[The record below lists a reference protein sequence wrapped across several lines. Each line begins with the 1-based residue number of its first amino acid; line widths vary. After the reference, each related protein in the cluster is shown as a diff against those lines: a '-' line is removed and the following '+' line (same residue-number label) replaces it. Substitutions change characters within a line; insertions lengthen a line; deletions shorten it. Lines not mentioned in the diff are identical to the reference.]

1 MKNFDFSKRL
11 YDLRV
16 AQGLSQ
22 KDLADMLNISNK
34 AVSKW
39 ENAAAKPSLEV
50 LIELAKIFNI
60 TLDELLSLKKPDK
73 KQIYKI
79 TITGGPCSGKSTAM
93 SWLQT
98 EFNKKGYMVLFVP
111 ETASELILG
120 GVSPWTV
127 DSNKNFESYILRLQL
142 QKEQL
147 YEEAARHIDNYDKV
161 LIVCDRGVL
170 DCKAYMTDLEFKTC
184 LKDLNANEI
193 TLRDSYD
200 AVFHLVTAAK
210 GAKEFY
216 SCDNNQAR
224 TETLEEAIQKDD
236 KTLNAWMG
244 HPHLRVIDNS
254 TNFENKMRR
263 LVSEISN
270 FLGEGE
276 PYEIERKFLIEYP
289 NIDLLEKLPNC
300 EKVEIIQ
307 TYLKSN
313 NEETRVRQ
321 RGKNGHYTYIKTIKK
336 RVTDTKRIEIETRI
350 SKDEYLRL
358 LLDADTTRHQIR
370 KNRYCLMHNN
380 QYFEIDIY
388 PFWQD
393 KAIMEL
399 ELNDENQKIDYP
411 KGIKIIKEVTGD
423 PNYLNSS
430 LAKNYNF

>member
-1 MKNFDFSKRL
+1 MKSFDFAKRL
-11 YDLRV
+11 YELRMS
-16 AQGLSQ
+16 QGLSQ
-22 KDLADMLNISNK
+22 KQLADMLQISNK

-39 ENAAAKPSLEV
+39 ENADAKPSLEM
-50 LIELAKIFNI
+50 LIEMSKIFNTTI
-60 TLDELLSLKKPDK
+60 DDLLALKKADK

-98 EFNKKGYMVLFVP
+98 EFSKKGYMVLFVP

-120 GVSPWTV
+120 GISPWTI
-127 DSNKNFESYILRLQL
+127 DTNKNFESYILRLQL
-142 QKEQL
+142 QKEMLFEQ
-147 YEEAARHIDNYDKV
+147 AAKHIDNYDKV

-170 DCKAYMTDLEFKTC
+170 DCKAYMTELEFQTC
-184 LKDLNANEI
+184 LKELNTNEI
-193 TLRDSYD
+193 SLRDSYD

-216 SCDNNQAR
+216 NCENNQAR
-224 TETLEEAIQKDD
+224 YETLEEAIQKDE

-254 TNFENKMRR
+254 TNFESKMRR
-263 LVSEISN
+263 LFSEISN

-289 NIDLLEKLPNC
+289 NIDMLEKLPNC

-307 TYLKSN
+307 TYLNSN
-313 NEETRVRQ
+313 NEEVRVRQ
-321 RGKNGHYTYIKTIKK
+321 RGKNGHFTYIKTIKK
-336 RVTDTKRIEIETRI
+336 KVTDTKRIEIETRI

-358 LLDADTTRHQIR
+358 LLEADTTRHQIR
-370 KNRYCLMHNN
+370 KNRYCLMYNS

-399 ELNDENQKIDYP
+399 ELTDENQKIDFP
-411 KGIKIIKEVTGD
+411 KGIKVIKEVTCD
-423 PNYLNSS
+423 PQYFNSNI
-430 LAKNYNF
+430 AKNNKI